1 MKTEIVI
8 NEKVKNI
15 VRELEFKG
23 VEELIKDTV
32 MTEIFC
38 RVSNFS
44 EEVEHFEKK
53 YGKGF
58 EVFNKEYEDSEE
70 DFVKYDDLMAWK
82 FAQEG
87 KSYWEKKLDELKSVL

>member
-1 MKTEIVI
+1 MKTEIVVS
-8 NEKVKNI
+8 EKVKNI
-15 VRELEFKG
+15 VRELDFKG
-23 VEELIKDTV
+23 VEDLIKDTV

-53 YGKGF
+53 YGQGF
-58 EVFNKEYEDSEE
+58 DVFNQAYEEGEE

-87 KSYWEKKLDELKSVL
+87 KSYWEKKLDEIKSVL